1 MHTNEF
7 PSWVL
12 YIHDYHHYDI
22 KQLIDTKTAEL
33 KGIHSKLNTELY
45 TPVSENVKIDWKI
58 VITFLVL
65 LIKLKILPE

>member
-12 YIHDYHHYDI
+12 YTHDYHHNDI
-22 KQLIDTKTAEL
+22 KQLIDTKTAEGYSQQI
-33 KGIHSKLNTELY
+33 KYGIIY
-45 TPVSENVKIDWKI
+45 TQAVSWNVKIDWKI